1 MIIILLV
8 IVCSNI
14 FFVTKRDT
22 EVPYGS
28 KLIGSESCK
37 GCHAKIYETH
47 IQTAHYRDSRP
58 AEGKYIKGSFEEGNN
73 FFNYNQFMSVELR
86 KEGNRFVQAGMVG
99 GTEMQKAFFDVVIGS
114 GRKGQTYLFW
124 QGNYLF
130 QLPVSYYTETNSWCN
145 SPGFPNVFKFNRPIP
160 LNCMECHA
168 TYAKSNGISGDK
180 VEYDRASI
188 VFGIDCERCHGGGA
202 DHVAWHLE
210 HKDEKV
216 GRYIVN
222 TAKSDR
228 QVRVDGC
235 ALCHSGFRQAIKPP
249 FSFQFGDTL
258 SKFSTGNP
266 ISKKA
271 DTLDVHG
278 NQFGLMAASQ
288 CYVKSATM
296 DCSSCH
302 NVHRNELNDPKL
314 YSARCMNCHGNKE
327 AVHCS
332 FKPAAGLVLEDNC
345 IDCHMPVLSSN
356 KIQLDV
362 NGKQSLMPDRIRTH
376 YISIYKDRKKADFLD
391 KNSTRKISSVGG

>member
-1 MIIILLV
+1 MRNRLPKFFTQKQSQVILIILLV
-8 IVCSNI
+8 IVGSNL
-14 FFVTKRDT
+14 FFTPKKET
-22 EVPYGS
+22 GGPYGT
-28 KLIGSESCK
+28 KMVGSEACRS
-37 GCHAKIYETH
+37 CHANIYDTH

-58 AEGKYIKGSFEEGNN
+58 AEEQYIKGSFAEGSN

-86 KEGNRFVQAGMVG
+86 KEGDRFVQVGLVG
-99 GTEMQKAFFDVVIGS
+99 GTEMQRAFFDIVIGS

-124 QGNYLF
+124 QGNNLF

-160 LNCMECHA
+160 LNCLECHA
-168 TYAKSNGISGDK
+168 TFAKSNGINGDK
-180 VEYDRASI
+180 VEYDKGSI

-202 DHVAWHLE
+202 DHVSWHLE
-210 HKDEKV
+210 HKDDKI

-222 TAKSDR
+222 TAKMER

-235 ALCHSGFRQAIKPP
+235 SLCHSGFRKAIQPP

-258 SKFSTGNP
+258 AKFSTGSP
-266 ISKKA
+266 ISNKA

-278 NQFGLMAASQ
+278 NQYGLMAASK
-288 CYVKSATM
+288 CYIKSATM

-302 NVHRNELNDPKL
+302 NVHRNEYNEPKL
-314 YSARCMNCHGNKE
+314 YSARCMNCHGDKD

-332 FKPAAGLVLEDNC
+332 FKPTAGLVLEDNC

-356 KIQLDV
+356 KIRLDV
-362 NGKQSLMPDRIRTH
+362 NGKQAQLPDRIRTH
-376 YISIYKDRKKADFLD
+376 YISIYKNRSK
-391 KNSTRKISSVGG
+391 S